1 MSITGNTWLDK
12 ADAQV
17 QLVIDAFGE
26 SGTGIGV
33 SMLAAGVGYLYE
45 EGYLLV
51 RDMYLSLV
59 REITGGGYVAEG
71 LIGGV
76 SRFCL
81 DGAQT
86 PKVCQ
91 ALEIIDT
98 RLGAGVAQPNH
109 VLSVAPGQ
117 LCPACEP
124 DTVADGSGPV
134 PSVRAGE
141 GGAGVSIRVL
151 DTGLLPS
158 APHPWL
164 AGVTG
169 DSDRLAGPSVIHPY
183 AGHGT
188 FVAGVVRCVAPRA
201 DVHVSNVFSVAGAC
215 LESDLVRR
223 LDGVLGSAPD
233 IITLSAGG
241 TTRLDMPPL
250 GFSAFLERYRQQK
263 GTILVAAAGNNAERR
278 PFWPAACPD
287 VVSVGALG
295 SDGRVRAAFSGFGS
309 WIDVYAPGENL
320 VNAFASGRYTY
331 TEPPLRG
338 QEREFRGMARWSGTS
353 FAAPL
358 VAGLIADRMSRT
370 GARARDAADELLR
383 LARDCAIA
391 GVGPVLVP

>member
-17 QLVIDAFGE
+17 QLVIDAFAE
-26 SGTGIGV
+26 SGTRIGV
-33 SMLAAGVGYLYE
+33 SMTPHGVGYLYE

-59 REITGGGYVAEG
+59 REIAGGGYVAEG
-71 LIGGV
+71 LLGGV

-81 DGAQT
+81 EGAPV
-86 PKVCQ
+86 PKAAA
-91 ALEIIDT
+91 ALDLIDA
-98 RLGAGVAQPNH
+98 RLGPGIATPNH
-109 VLSVAPGQ
+109 IMSVAPGQ

-124 DTVADGSGPV
+124 DTVDAGSGTV
-134 PSVRAGE
+134 PPVRAGN
-141 GGAGVSIRVL
+141 GGTGVSVRVL
-151 DTGLLPS
+151 DTGLLPT
-158 APHPWL
+158 AQHPWL

-169 DSDRLAGPSVIHPY
+169 DSDLTARPGRIQPY

-188 FVAGVVRCVAPRA
+188 FVAGTVRCVAPRA

-223 LDGVLGSAPD
+223 LDSVLGSAPD
-233 IITLSAGG
+233 VITLSAGG

-250 GFSAFLERYRQQK
+250 GFAAFLERYRQQK
-263 GTILVAAAGNNAERR
+263 GTVLVAAAGNNAERR
-278 PFWPAACPD
+278 PFWPAACPE

-295 SDGRVRAAFSGFGS
+295 ADGRGRASFSGFGS

-320 VNAFASGRYTY
+320 VNAFASGRYTC

-383 LARDCAIA
+383 LARECAIA
-391 GVGPVLVP
+391 GVGPILVP